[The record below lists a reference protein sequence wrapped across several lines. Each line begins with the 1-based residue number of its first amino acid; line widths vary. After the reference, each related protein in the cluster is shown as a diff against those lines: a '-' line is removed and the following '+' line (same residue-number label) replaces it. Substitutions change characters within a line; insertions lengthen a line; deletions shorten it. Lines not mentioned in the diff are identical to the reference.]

1 MCRMWYIC
9 VCVWYDK
16 NSSRCVWYNSVC
28 SVVGEK
34 FSALCV
40 VCVEPESPAEAES
53 DPLAAQCVVHS
64 VW

>member
-1 MCRMWYIC
+1 MCWLVYHYRVLETFIALCVVAPC
-9 VCVWYDK
+9 VCVV
-16 NSSRCVWYNSVC
+16 R
-28 SVVGEK
+28 EK
-34 FSALCV
+34 FIALCV